1 MNKKSMIKILGIA
14 ATLIGGAAT
23 LISEWVKDR
32 ELDEKIDEK
41 VNKALADKEES

>member
-1 MNKKSMIKILGIA
+1 MNKKSMVKILGITA
-14 ATLIGGAAT
+14 SIIGAAAT

-41 VNKALADKEES
+41 VNKALAEKEES

>member
-1 MNKKSMIKILGIA
+1 MKNKSMIKILGIT
-14 ATLIGGAAT
+14 ATLVGGAAT

-41 VNKALADKEES
+41 VNKAFFNREES